1 MTHKSRVSP
10 FGYPWIKACSRLPM
24 AFRSVP
30 RPSSPLDAKASAK
43 RPSLRFNFALGST
56 SCNDSAEI
64 LQVRLEPIRKTE
76 LKQRPEL
83 HTQYNCYPSRIIPTS
98 LPEHTL
104 KQHLHFTT
112 HQLNSSED
120 KCSRICTTPPAYPH
134 NTNRTSC
141 AAAQSVA
148 ISCPK
153 AKHLFYVDAH
163 R

>member
-10 FGYPWIKACSRLPM
+10 FGYPWIKACSRLPL

-43 RPSLRFNFALGST
+43 RPSLCFNFALGST

-64 LQVRLEPIRKTE
+64 LQVRLGPHPKTE

-83 HTQYNCYPSRIIPTS
+83 HTERNCCPSRIILT
-98 LPEHTL
+98 LPSEHTL

-120 KCSRICTTPPAYPH
+120 KCSRICTTPPALPH
-134 NTNRTSC
+134 NTIRTSC

-148 ISCPK
+148 MSCPK
-153 AKHLFYVDAH
+153 AKHLFYVGAH

>member
-64 LQVRLEPIRKTE
+64 LQVRLEPIRRQNSNNDPSYILNTLPSFEDCPNITARTHFQTTSAFYYSSIELVRRQVFSYMHYTSGLSAQYEQNQLRSSTVSCDILPKGKTSI
-76 LKQRPEL
+76 LR
-83 HTQYNCYPSRIIPTS
+83 
-98 LPEHTL
+98 
-104 KQHLHFTT
+104 
-112 HQLNSSED
+112 
-120 KCSRICTTPPAYPH
+120 
-134 NTNRTSC
+134 
-141 AAAQSVA
+141 
-148 ISCPK
+148 
-153 AKHLFYVDAH
+153 
-163 R
+163 